1 MSKGTIL
8 VTGGCGFIG
17 SNFVFKLLNDSYDIV
32 IIDNLSTGFNSN
44 LIQINKYVKSK
55 NINIWFYKIDLCKKK
70 KLKQIF
76 LKHTFDYIFHFA
88 AYSSVDL
95 SLKNSK
101 SFMANNI
108 KSTDNLIH
116 FAKKF
121 EIKKFIFSSS
131 AAVYGN
137 IKQKKN
143 LKENSICKPINPYG
157 KSKLV
162 CEKNLKNRL
171 DKNTEFC
178 IFRYFNVVGHHIN
191 KKIIK
196 KKNRN
201 IFEKILNYRDK
212 NKTFSIFGNSFKT
225 KDGTA
230 VRDYVH
236 VKDIIK
242 AHTLCLKQ
250 KKKFWNNIYNIGY
263 NKGISV
269 MQIIYTFNKISKKK
283 IKFNYK
289 KKTKGII
296 AYSVADN
303 KKLINSTMWKP
314 SYFSISKLIK
324 EYFNLK

>member
-121 EIKKFIFSSS
+121 EVKKFIFSSS

-137 IKQKKN
+137 IKKKKN

-212 NKTFSIFGNSFKT
+212 NKTFSIIYAIFKCT
-225 KDGTA
+225 S
-230 VRDYVH
+230 
-236 VKDIIK
+236 
-242 AHTLCLKQ
+242 
-250 KKKFWNNIYNIGY
+250 YNIIVIFTCY
-263 NKGISV
+263 
-269 MQIIYTFNKISKKK
+269 
-283 IKFNYK
+283 
-289 KKTKGII
+289 
-296 AYSVADN
+296 
-303 KKLINSTMWKP
+303 
-314 SYFSISKLIK
+314 
-324 EYFNLK
+324 